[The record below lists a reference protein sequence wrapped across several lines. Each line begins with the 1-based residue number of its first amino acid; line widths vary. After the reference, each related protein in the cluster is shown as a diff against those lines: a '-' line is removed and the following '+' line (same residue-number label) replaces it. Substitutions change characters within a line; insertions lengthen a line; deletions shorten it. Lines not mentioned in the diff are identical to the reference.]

1 MKFTIEGLDPDLKVL
16 EGNVTRSCGKN
27 GVRLTLI
34 LYMAHPGGANM
45 SGSNLDMKMCVDLGK
60 ILLRHYLKPYYAS
73 TGCVINVLLGLIHND
88 RGEFKLGNDCVKST
102 GILLAFSKPTRQD
115 YRPAKEGGRWCF

>member
-34 LYMAHPGGANM
+34 LYIAHPGGANM
-45 SGSNLDMKMCVDLGK
+45 SRSEGNLDMKMLRFFLFVCVFFFVRVCVDLGEN
-60 ILLRHYLKPYYAS
+60 PPS
-73 TGCVINVLLGLIHND
+73 TL
-88 RGEFKLGNDCVKST
+88 F
-102 GILLAFSKPTRQD
+102 
-115 YRPAKEGGRWCF
+115 